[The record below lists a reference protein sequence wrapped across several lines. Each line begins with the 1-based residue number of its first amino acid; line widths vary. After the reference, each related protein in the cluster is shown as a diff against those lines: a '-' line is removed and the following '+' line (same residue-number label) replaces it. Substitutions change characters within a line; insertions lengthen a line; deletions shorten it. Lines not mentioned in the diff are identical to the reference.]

1 VKSWK
6 ISSAFFLKY
15 PAISMKDSPKG
26 RFFGRIR
33 YMKLEREN
41 IFYEEVFLVFNK
53 AEIDYLACGGVA
65 VTLYGFTRLTVD
77 LDLIVN
83 LEKEKNILKLKI

>member
-1 VKSWK
+1 
-6 ISSAFFLKY
+6 
-15 PAISMKDSPKG
+15 MKDSPKG

-65 VTLYGFTRLTVD
+65 VILYGFTRLTVD